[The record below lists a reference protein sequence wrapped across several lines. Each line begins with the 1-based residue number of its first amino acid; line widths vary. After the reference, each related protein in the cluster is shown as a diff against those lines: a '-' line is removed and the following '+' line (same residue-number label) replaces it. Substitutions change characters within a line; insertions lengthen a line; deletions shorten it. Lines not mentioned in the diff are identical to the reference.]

1 LSKFTDK
8 QQEFNSAT
16 VVQVIY
22 SSQLQQA
29 NATNDESVKRRY
41 WIKRLPPPA
50 RAVNVGLLESSL
62 NTTLTQ
68 LATAADAVMASLK

>member
-1 LSKFTDK
+1 LSKYHNVKTRK
-8 QQEFNSAT
+8 